1 MLSSYANTS
10 LCLVKWIKTTPKLLQ
25 QRVPNSVRN
34 LRDAVMTAKGTS
46 KIQTGLPML
55 FYCRAKTRFMK
66 TKHTKELLCSEPGA
80 MVRFPKKR
88 KSFFIPSNTELRKK
102 SHLTWV
108 IFSFRH
114 EFSLS
119 LLEGWSNPYLLQ
131 TFSTGEPGTGVERS
145 SVTEVKRGRKNIHK
159 HTEKR

>member
-1 MLSSYANTS
+1 MLSSYVNTS
-10 LCLVKWIKTTPKLLQ
+10 LYLGKRTKTTPKLLQ
-25 QRVPNSVRN
+25 WRILNSACN
-34 LRDAVMTAKGTS
+34 LRDAVITAKGTG

-66 TKHTKELLCSEPGA
+66 AKHTKEILHSDPSAVGQFL
-80 MVRFPKKR
+80 KKK
-88 KSFFIPSNTELRKK
+88 KSFFIPSNMELRKK

-131 TFSTGEPGTGVERS
+131 TFSTGDPGTGVERS

-159 HTEKR
+159 HKEKW

>member
-10 LCLVKWIKTTPKLLQ
+10 LCLGKWIKTTPKLLQ
-25 QRVPNSVRN
+25 QRVLNSARN
-34 LRDAVMTAKGTS
+34 LRDAVITAKGTS

-66 TKHTKELLCSEPGA
+66 VKHTKEILCSDPS
-80 MVRFPKKR
+80 VVVQLLKKR

-102 SHLTWV
+102 SHPTWV

-131 TFSTGEPGTGVERS
+131 TFSTGDPSTGVERS
-145 SVTEVKRGRKNIHK
+145 PVTEVKRGRKNIHK